1 VANDKH
7 GLPVFQLA
15 LVQASTSEALPG
27 ERPIV
32 ENARGQK
39 DIDAEQK
46 PTWQQHQTATVQHP
60 GTFRCTGCAAT
71 FIDADAFADHMEHAN
86 HGTWFQCLHPGCDW
100 SYVTQRLL
108 SKHRAK
114 RHGDQHASQPVSA
127 ATRAPAA
134 RPVDSHRITDRDNV
148 SDRGAV
154 VNTQPLP
161 VIEQEAVQQLR
172 AHAGK
177 RLQKFQLA
185 AILVAAGATTPALRG
200 IATHRLIKRG
210 VLQETVDGDRKSY
223 GVVGAAAQTAAAVR
237 VTPSVSE
244 IGVLTMRK
252 ITVPGSDTVRADV
265 LGGSL
270 HAEPTPPVRLARRP
284 VRDDTEPSRRLQ
296 PPLRASTLI
305 QPRPSCSTRSSCSRR
320 HRNRRRTRWTRRRS
334 GR

>member
-1 VANDKH
+1 MAHITPAHVDRLHSTLSGLDEVRSDVLGGILRDANIVSPDDRR
-7 GLPVFQLA
+7 QLIDELVRVKA
-15 LVQASTSEALPG
+15 LVPLSTNEH
-27 ERPIV
+27 
-32 ENARGQK
+32 
-39 DIDAEQK
+39 
-46 PTWQQHQTATVQHP
+46 QQ
-60 GTFRCTGCAAT
+60 
-71 FIDADAFADHMEHAN
+71 
-86 HGTWFQCLHPGCDW
+86 
-100 SYVTQRLL
+100 VTYR
-108 SKHRAK
+108 
-114 RHGDQHASQPVSA
+114 V
-127 ATRAPAA
+127 
-134 RPVDSHRITDRDNV
+134 NV
-148 SDRGAV
+148 SGRGATV
-154 VNTQPLP
+154 VNTQPLQ

-177 RLQKFQLA
+177 RLQTFQLA
-185 AILVAAGATTPALRG
+185 AILVAAGATTPELRG

-210 VLQETVDGDRKSY
+210 VVQETVDGDRKSY
-223 GVVGAAAQTAAAVR
+223 VVVGAAAQPAATVR
-237 VTPSVSE
+237 VAPSVSE